1 MWNVLDRTNTIS
13 IEISCVNDVSGN
25 RECLR
30 PLTALNQSSDYTIK
44 TITIQNDTLLQ
55 RESIVVS
62 NNRVWTKIQYFSFF
76 FRLFASCLTLFSTHS
91 VLCKSVKVSETLARL
106 TSVCYTWKR
115 CFWAKSVC
123 SNIIPIVHAG
133 SGSVS
138 RLRDKRRVGGPTSWS
153 DTSCSGWQSYVQMT
167 MTHTPIIL
175 KYRDLSVDSNATTES
190 NYDTLLQWSQY
201 SALSSRV

>member
-1 MWNVLDRTNTIS
+1 MIGHVLNRTFVFSRLRTQYYNNILYRLFVRYIYITLYRPFFLIEYIAELVWNVLDRTNTIS

-55 RESIVVS
+55 RESIVVR

-106 TSVCYTWKR
+106 TSICYTWKG

-138 RLRDKRRVGGPTSWS
+138 RLRDKRRAGGT
-153 DTSCSGWQSYVQMT
+153 
-167 MTHTPIIL
+167 
-175 KYRDLSVDSNATTES
+175 
-190 NYDTLLQWSQY
+190 
-201 SALSSRV
+201 